1 MGPHID
7 FISVSGAELNPYSI
21 INSSNFEK
29 AKNFEEPK
37 NTAIKITIIIKLQ
50 IQEKETSKLSKY
62 SYKCWCC

>member
-1 MGPHID
+1 MD

-29 AKNFEEPK
+29 ANK
-37 NTAIKITIIIKLQ
+37 TAIQITIIIKLQ
-50 IQEKETSKLSKY
+50 IEEKEISKLSKY